1 MRSPFPPR
9 HTRSRPA
16 SPRLERVR
24 LGPAGLA
31 AVLCLLLAPVAE
43 AQTTGPSPRAG
54 APEASTPRDGAA
66 PRVRPQRDRRAQLDA
81 LFEALKIAPDDESA
95 TAVGNRIDA
104 LFAQSGS
111 ASADLLMA
119 RAELAAQAKEYD
131 LAVEL
136 LDSVLAIAPDHLGA
150 RARRAT
156 IYYVQDDYGDALA
169 DITEVLAREPR
180 HYTALFGLALILR
193 EMGDDKAAL
202 AAARR
207 ALAINP
213 HLEGAKDMVKELA
226 VTVDGR
232 DI

>member
-1 MRSPFPPR
+1 MRS
-9 HTRSRPA
+9 SSA
-16 SPRLERVR
+16 SPHCPCRPVLGPFRRR
-24 LGPAGLA
+24 LGRAGLA
-31 AVLCLLLAPVAE
+31 AALVLLAAPATL
-43 AQTTGPSPRAG
+43 AQTTGPVPRPG
-54 APEASTPRDGAA
+54 VPEATAPRDGAA
-66 PRVRPQRDRRAQLDA
+66 PRVRPQRDRRGQLDA

-95 TAVGNRIDA
+95 KAVGNRIDA
-104 LFAQSGS
+104 IFAQSGS

-119 RAELAAQAKEYD
+119 RAELAAGAKEYD

-136 LDSVLAIAPDHLGA
+136 LNSVLTIAPDHLGA
-150 RARRAT
+150 LARRAT
-156 IYYVQDDYGDALA
+156 IFYVQDDYADALS
-169 DITEVLAREPR
+169 DISEVLAREPR
-180 HYTALFGLALILR
+180 HYTALFGLALIMR
-193 EMGDDKAAL
+193 ELGDDKAAL

>member
-1 MRSPFPPR
+1 MSPHSAFGRSI
-9 HTRSRPA
+9 SRP
-16 SPRLERVR
+16 VR
-24 LGPAGLA
+24 RRFGRAGLA
-31 AVLCLLLAPVAE
+31 AAVCLFLAPVAV
-43 AQTTGPSPRAG
+43 AQTTGPAAPRPG
-54 APEASTPRDGAA
+54 APEVSGPRDGAA

-95 TAVGNRIDA
+95 KAVGNRIDA
-104 LFAQSGS
+104 IFAQSGS

-119 RAELAAQAKEYD
+119 RAEAAAEAKEYD

-136 LDSVLAIAPDHLGA
+136 LNSVLAIAPDHLAA
-150 RARRAT
+150 RTRRAT
-156 IYYVQDDYGDALA
+156 IFYVQDDYSDALV
-169 DITEVLAREPR
+169 DIGEVLAREPR
-180 HYTALFGLALILR
+180 HYTALFGLALIMR
-193 EMGDDKAAL
+193 ELGDDKAAL

-213 HLEGAKDMVKELA
+213 HLDGAKDMVKELA

>member
-1 MRSPFPPR
+1 MPRSGGPEATAPR
-9 HTRSRPA
+9 EGAT
-16 SPRLERVR
+16 
-24 LGPAGLA
+24 
-31 AVLCLLLAPVAE
+31 
-43 AQTTGPSPRAG
+43 PRA
-54 APEASTPRDGAA
+54 
-66 PRVRPQRDRRAQLDA
+66 RPQRDRRAQLDA

-95 TAVGNRIDA
+95 KAVGNRIDSI
-104 LFAQSGS
+104 FAQSGS

-119 RAELAAQAKEYD
+119 RAELAAEAKEYD

-136 LDSVLAIAPDHLGA
+136 LNSVLAISPDHLGA
-150 RARRAT
+150 LARRAT
-156 IYYVQDDYGDALA
+156 IFYVQDDYADALS
-169 DITEVLAREPR
+169 DISEVLAREPR
-180 HYTALFGLALILR
+180 HYTALFGLALIMR

-213 HLEGAKDMVKELA
+213 HLDGAKDMVKELA